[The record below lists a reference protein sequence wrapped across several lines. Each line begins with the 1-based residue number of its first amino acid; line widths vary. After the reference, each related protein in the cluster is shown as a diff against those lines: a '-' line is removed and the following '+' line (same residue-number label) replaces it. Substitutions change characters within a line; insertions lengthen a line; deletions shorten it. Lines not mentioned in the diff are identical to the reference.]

1 MGLFS
6 FFIFITLL
14 FPPPLF
20 YVVGFLFPR
29 SGNLPGLRNEQ
40 WELGVLAE
48 VTAHIEAIAGKN
60 ALYWKCFQGA
70 KLYISSISIQHSP
83 GYVKLP
89 KSPYLW
95 SQHKAFGIQEIT
107 CFSQGLGSRTAMG
120 LLLRAEEGREQMRIS
135 TVVCPAVIKH
145 GSTRSPLCVL
155 PPELYLDNSIR
166 EPHRA
171 QQAPAQ
177 AVQGGGSWGLLPGWE
192 LLSGAAL
199 RGHWVFGVLVRGAVC
214 PGAGEGARSLLQGPT
229 EQGNSALEAP
239 VSERR
244 KPHLGARR

>member
-1 MGLFS
+1 MFS
-6 FFIFITLL
+6 GIKTIHL
-14 FPPPLF
+14 
-20 YVVGFLFPR
+20 
-29 SGNLPGLRNEQ
+29 Q
-40 WELGVLAE
+40 
-48 VTAHIEAIAGKN
+48 H
-60 ALYWKCFQGA
+60 
-70 KLYISSISIQHSP
+70 QHSAQA

-145 GSTRSPLCVL
+145 GSTRPPFCVL
-155 PPELYLDNSIR
+155 PPELHLDNSIC
-166 EPHRA
+166 EPQPA

-177 AVQGGGSWGLLPGWE
+177 EVQGGGSWGLHPGWE

-214 PGAGEGARSLLQGPT
+214 PGAGNGARSLLRGPT

-239 VSERR
+239 VLERR